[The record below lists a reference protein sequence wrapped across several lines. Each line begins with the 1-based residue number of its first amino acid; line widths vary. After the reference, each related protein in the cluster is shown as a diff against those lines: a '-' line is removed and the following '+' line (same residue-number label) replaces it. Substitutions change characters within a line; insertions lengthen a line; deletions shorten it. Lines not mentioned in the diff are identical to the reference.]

1 MADDV
6 VNVVDVVIVVNVV
19 DVVVVVVNMNTWR
32 YIFHF
37 HAARLSRLKL
47 GKTKI

>member
-6 VNVVDVVIVVNVV
+6 VNVVDV
-19 DVVVVVVNMNTWR
+19 VVVVVVNMNTWR